1 MTKQTCLKLFTSRS
15 TLPFTATGSAFAPG
29 LIEPIRWSIPHRLA
43 IDEEIIFPFPRLIP
57 AKAHRLTR
65 FRMQTVAVMP
75 LCVDIS
81 LVNAAGTSW
90 MPVDVA
96 YGTGVAFMG
105 GGYPV
110 YSF

>member
-1 MTKQTCLKLFTSRS
+1 
-15 TLPFTATGSAFAPG
+15 
-29 LIEPIRWSIPHRLA
+29 
-43 IDEEIIFPFPRLIP
+43 
-57 AKAHRLTR
+57 
-65 FRMQTVAVMP
+65 MQTVAVMP